1 MSLCVSHTGQQNIQ
15 RLRPHYYVRLYADG
29 QSDYVALP
37 LGPAGQGIAMAVT
50 GKQMAEYHRLQG
62 KLNSAVMQFIDGMP
76 VMKTYSLTAESYK
89 DFAGAMPL
97 TKKACRKAAGA
108 I

>member
-1 MSLCVSHTGQQNIQ
+1 
-15 RLRPHYYVRLYADG
+15 
-29 QSDYVALP
+29 
-37 LGPAGQGIAMAVT
+37 
-50 GKQMAEYHRLQG
+50 MAEYHRLQG

-108 I
+108 V